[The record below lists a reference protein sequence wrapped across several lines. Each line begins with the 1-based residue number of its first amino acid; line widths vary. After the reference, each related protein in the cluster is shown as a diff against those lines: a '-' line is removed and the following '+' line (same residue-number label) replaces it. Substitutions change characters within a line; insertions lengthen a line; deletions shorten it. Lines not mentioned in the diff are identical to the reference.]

1 MFINFII
8 AFAVSSRTAP
18 PPSEVQE
25 MVENIRIPK
34 GAGKATGH

>member
-25 MVENIRIPK
+25 MVESIRIPK